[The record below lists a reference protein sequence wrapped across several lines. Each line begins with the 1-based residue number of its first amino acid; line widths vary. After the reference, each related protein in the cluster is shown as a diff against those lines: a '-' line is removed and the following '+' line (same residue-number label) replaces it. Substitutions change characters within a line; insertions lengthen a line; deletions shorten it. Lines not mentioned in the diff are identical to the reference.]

1 MTGFPPTAE
10 KGKEMGTES
19 LVVVGVIAAAIL
31 FGILGIGFIM
41 ARLYKRATKELS
53 FVRTGLGGQRVI
65 MNGGAPVLPVLHD
78 VILVNMNTLRLEVQR
93 SREQALI
100 TKDRMRVDVQAEFYV
115 RVKPTTEAIADAAQ
129 TLGQKTLKP
138 LELKELV
145 EGKFVDALRSVAAEM
160 SMEELHEM
168 RSDFVQ
174 KVQSA
179 VTGDLM
185 KNGLELETVSLTA
198 LDQTSRD
205 FFNPNNAFDAQ
216 GLTKL
221 TEEIEMRRKQRNV
234 IERDTEIEV
243 ARKNLE
249 ARQQQLLVQREAE
262 YALLEQQREIEI
274 RKSAQSTEI
283 ALQRAQKE
291 QETRQG
297 EITSKQI
304 VDQAQ
309 IDLDRNVQEKQI
321 EAQRLLKER
330 EIARSKAIEMAEQ
343 DKAIAIAEKT
353 REQSQAQALADE
365 ARALAAKA
373 EEQIATAR
381 ATEIAERQK
390 SIELVEATKQ
400 AQRQAIGVTV
410 AAEAEKRASEDR
422 ASAMRIAA
430 EGEADSEKLRA
441 QAAAARYSVEAEGK
455 RAINEAVN
463 TMSSESMAMLI
474 KQALIAALP
483 DIIRESVKPMEQIEA
498 IKILQVNGI
507 GGASSTQSNG
517 ATSGNAGN
525 GSLADEMVNSALR
538 YRAQAPLV
546 DSLMKEIGIDGSDIN
561 SITNGVTNG
570 VMSSIDQPVR
580 PVVQDTLALPKLP
593 AQDGNA
599 HHAS

>member
-1 MTGFPPTAE
+1 MN
-10 KGKEMGTES
+10 TES
-19 LVVVGVIAAAIL
+19 LTVVGVVAAVVVVGLLAV
-31 FGILGIGFIM
+31 GFLM
-41 ARLYKRATKELS
+41 TRLYRRATKELS
-53 FVRTGLGGQRVI
+53 FVRTGFGGQKVI
-65 MNGGAPVLPVLHD
+65 LDGGAPVLPVFHD
-78 VILVNMNTLRLEVQR
+78 TIWVNMNTLRLEVTR
-93 SREQALI
+93 SKEQALI

-115 RVKPTTEAIADAAQ
+115 RVKPTVESIADAAQ
-129 TLGQKTLKP
+129 TLGQKTLQP

-174 KVQSA
+174 KVQTA
-179 VTGDLM
+179 VSGDLM

-262 YALLEQQREIEI
+262 YALLDQQREIEI

-309 IDLDRNVQEKQI
+309 IDLDRNVEEKRI
-321 EAQRLLKER
+321 DADRLIKER
-330 EIARSKAIEMAEQ
+330 EIARSKSIEMAEQ

-353 REQSQAQALADE
+353 KAQSEAQALADV
-365 ARALAAKA
+365 ARALAARA
-373 EEQIATAR
+373 EEQITTAR
-381 ATEIAERQK
+381 QTEIAERQK

-400 AQRQAIGVTV
+400 AQREAIGITV
-410 AAEAEKRASEDR
+410 GAEAEKQAAMDR
-422 ASAMRIAA
+422 ASALRIAA
-430 EGEADSEKLRA
+430 EGEADAEKLRA
-441 QAAAARYSVEAEGK
+441 DASRARYAVEAEGK
-455 RAINEAVN
+455 RAINEAEN
-463 TMSSESMAMLI
+463 MLSSEVMAMQIKHALI
-474 KQALIAALP
+474 KAMP
-483 DIIRESVKPMEQIEA
+483 DIIRESVKPMEQIDA
-498 IKILQVNGI
+498 IKILQVNGLGGNTSSTRSDGNGGGFG
-507 GGASSTQSNG
+507 GGA
-517 ATSGNAGN
+517 
-525 GSLADEMVNSALR
+525 GSLADEVVNSALR
-538 YRAQAPLV
+538 YRAQAPLL
-546 DSLMKEIGIDGSDIN
+546 DGLMKEIGISGGDIN
-561 SITNGVTNG
+561 GLTQGMND
-570 VMSSIDQPVR
+570 VMTPHTSAI
-580 PVVQDTLALPKLP
+580 LP
-593 AQDGNA
+593 ANGASHDGTIQPRLHPDGNGD
-599 HHAS
+599 SS

>member
-1 MTGFPPTAE
+1 MN
-10 KGKEMGTES
+10 TES
-19 LVVVGVIAAAIL
+19 LTVVGVVAAVVVVGLLAV
-31 FGILGIGFIM
+31 GFLM
-41 ARLYKRATKELS
+41 TRLYRRATKELS
-53 FVRTGLGGQRVI
+53 FVRTGFGGQKVI
-65 MNGGAPVLPVLHD
+65 LDGGAPVLPVFHD
-78 VILVNMNTLRLEVQR
+78 TIWVNMNTLRLEVTR
-93 SREQALI
+93 SKEQALI

-115 RVKPTTEAIADAAQ
+115 RVKPTVESIADAAQ
-129 TLGQKTLKP
+129 TLGQKTLQP

-174 KVQSA
+174 KVQTA
-179 VTGDLM
+179 VSGDLM

-262 YALLEQQREIEI
+262 YALLDQQREIEI

-309 IDLDRNVQEKQI
+309 IDLDRNVEEKRI
-321 EAQRLLKER
+321 DADRLIKER
-330 EIARSKAIEMAEQ
+330 EIARSKSIEMAEQ

-353 REQSQAQALADE
+353 KAQSEAQALADV
-365 ARALAAKA
+365 ARALAARA
-373 EEQIATAR
+373 EEQITTAR
-381 ATEIAERQK
+381 QTEIAERQK

-400 AQRQAIGVTV
+400 AQREAIGITV
-410 AAEAEKRASEDR
+410 GAEAEKQAAMDR
-422 ASAMRIAA
+422 ASALRIAA
-430 EGEADSEKLRA
+430 EGEADAEKLRA
-441 QAAAARYSVEAEGK
+441 DASRARYAVEAEGK
-455 RAINEAVN
+455 RAINEAEN
-463 TMSSESMAMLI
+463 MLSSEVMAMQIKHALI
-474 KQALIAALP
+474 KAMP
-483 DIIRESVKPMEQIEA
+483 DIIRESVKPMEQIDA
-498 IKILQVNGI
+498 IKILQVNGLGGNTSSTRSDGNGGGFG
-507 GGASSTQSNG
+507 GGA
-517 ATSGNAGN
+517 
-525 GSLADEMVNSALR
+525 GSLADEVVNSALR
-538 YRAQAPLV
+538 YRAQAPLL
-546 DSLMKEIGIDGSDIN
+546 DGLMKEIGISGGDIN
-561 SITNGVTNG
+561 GLTQSMSD
-570 VMSSIDQPVR
+570 VMTPSETPG
-580 PVVQDTLALPKLP
+580 LP
-593 AQDGNA
+593 
-599 HHAS
+599 S

>member
-1 MTGFPPTAE
+1 
-10 KGKEMGTES
+10 MGTES
-19 LVVVGVIAAAIL
+19 LVVIGVIAAAVL
-31 FGILGIGFIM
+31 AGIITMGLIVS
-41 ARLYKRATKELS
+41 RLYRRATKETS
-53 FVRTGLGGQRVI
+53 FVRTGFGGQKVI
-65 MNGGAPVLPVLHD
+65 MNGGALVLPVLHD
-78 VILVNMNTLRLEVQR
+78 VIWVNMNTLRLEVLR

-115 RVKPTTEAIADAAQ
+115 RVKPTTESIADAAQ

-145 EGKFVDALRSVAAEM
+145 EGKFVDALRAVAAEM

-168 RSDFVQ
+168 RTDFVQ

-274 RKSAQSTEI
+274 RKSAQTTEI
-283 ALQRAQKE
+283 CLQRAQKE

-297 EITSKQI
+297 EITAKQV

-330 EIARSKAIEMAEQ
+330 EIARAKAVEMAEQ

-365 ARALAAKA
+365 ARAWPPKP
-373 EEQIATAR
+373 
-381 ATEIAERQK
+381 K
-390 SIELVEATKQ
+390 SKSP
-400 AQRQAIGVTV
+400 R
-410 AAEAEKRASEDR
+410 
-422 ASAMRIAA
+422 
-430 EGEADSEKLRA
+430 
-441 QAAAARYSVEAEGK
+441 
-455 RAINEAVN
+455 
-463 TMSSESMAMLI
+463 
-474 KQALIAALP
+474 
-483 DIIRESVKPMEQIEA
+483 
-498 IKILQVNGI
+498 
-507 GGASSTQSNG
+507 
-517 ATSGNAGN
+517 
-525 GSLADEMVNSALR
+525 
-538 YRAQAPLV
+538 
-546 DSLMKEIGIDGSDIN
+546 
-561 SITNGVTNG
+561 
-570 VMSSIDQPVR
+570 PVR
-580 PVVQDTLALPKLP
+580 PKSPSARSRLIWWKRPSRLSVRRLA
-593 AQDGNA
+593 
-599 HHAS
+599 

>member
-1 MTGFPPTAE
+1 
-10 KGKEMGTES
+10 MGSES
-19 LVVVGVIAAAIL
+19 LIVVGVIAAAVL
-31 FGILGIGFIM
+31 AGIVTMGLIVS
-41 ARLYKRATKELS
+41 RLYRRATKETS
-53 FVRTGLGGQRVI
+53 FVRTGFSGQKVI
-65 MNGGAPVLPVLHD
+65 MNGGALVLPVLHD
-78 VILVNMNTLRLEVQR
+78 VIWVNMNTLRLEVQR

-274 RKSAQSTEI
+274 RKAAQTTEI
-283 ALQRAQKE
+283 ALQRAQRE

-297 EITSKQI
+297 EITAKQV

-330 EIARSKAIEMAEQ
+330 EIARAKAVEMAEQ

-390 SIELVEATKQ
+390 SIDLVEATKQ

-422 ASAMRIAA
+422 ASALRIAA
-430 EGEADSEKLRA
+430 EGEADAEKLRA
-441 QAAAARYSVEAEGK
+441 EAAAARYSVEAEGK

-463 TMSSESMAMLI
+463 TMSPESMAMLI
-474 KQALIAALP
+474 KQALITALP
-483 DIIRESVKPMEQIEA
+483 DIIRESVKPMEQIDA
-498 IKILQVNGI
+498 IKILQVNGL
-507 GGASSTQSNG
+507 GGAQGAPMNG
-517 ATSGNAGN
+517 VNGTAGASHGN

-561 SITNGVTNG
+561 SITNGVTG
-570 VMSSIDQPVR
+570 SIMGSIDQPVR
-580 PVVQDTLALPKLP
+580 PVVQDGIARPKP
-593 AQDGNA
+593 HVSDGSTNGV
-599 HHAS
+599 S

>member
-1 MTGFPPTAE
+1 MS
-10 KGKEMGTES
+10 TES
-19 LVVVGVIAAAIL
+19 LVVVGVIVAAI
-31 FGILGIGFIM
+31 FVGILAIGFIM

-274 RKSAQSTEI
+274 RKSAQTTEI

-373 EEQIATAR
+373 EEQIVTAR
-381 ATEIAERQK
+381 ATEVAERQK
-390 SIELVEATKQ
+390 SIDMIEATKQ

-430 EGEADSEKLRA
+430 QGEADSEKLRA
-441 QAAAARYSVEAEGK
+441 EAAAARYSVEAEGK

-474 KQALIAALP
+474 KQALISALP
-483 DIIRESVKPMEQIEA
+483 DIIRESVKPMEQIDA

-507 GGASSTQSNG
+507 GGASSTQNG
-517 ATSGNAGN
+517 GASAGSAGG

-570 VMSSIDQPVR
+570 VMSGGIDQQARPLAQSNNVARAKPPV
-580 PVVQDTLALPKLP
+580 
-593 AQDGNA
+593 QDGNA
-599 HHAS
+599 NHAS